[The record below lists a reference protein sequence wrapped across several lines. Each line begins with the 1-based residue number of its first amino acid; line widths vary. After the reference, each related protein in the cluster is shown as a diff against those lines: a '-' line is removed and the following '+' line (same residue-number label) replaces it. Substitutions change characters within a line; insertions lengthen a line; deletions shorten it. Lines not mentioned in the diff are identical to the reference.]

1 MNIVTKVIVFICF
14 STSMLLADYKVFVT
28 KTLPNTSGKEE
39 EVFFGT
45 WESYGKAQSE
55 ILKSIAQHGTM
66 GAISGVS
73 NGAKALAEGFVGE
86 GLKSAGTGLAIGLVV
101 GALDPYVMSLYADQ
115 EYVLIKNIKM
125 PNGKIARKA
134 VIFVGD
140 KHPSLSEEEIHT
152 ILRNK

>member
-1 MNIVTKVIVFICF
+1 MKKIVLI
-14 STSMLLADYKVFVT
+14 LLLAGSWLSADYKIFVT
-28 KTLPNTSGKEE
+28 KTLPNVSGQEK

-45 WESYGKAQSE
+45 WEDYGKAQSE
-55 ILKSIAQHGTM
+55 ILESIAKHGTM
-66 GAISGVS
+66 GAISGIS

-86 GLKSAGTGLAIGLVV
+86 GLKSAGAGLAIGLVV

>member
-1 MNIVTKVIVFICF
+1 MKKIVLILLLAG
-14 STSMLLADYKVFVT
+14 SWLLADYKIFIT
-28 KTLPNTSGKEE
+28 KTLPNVSGQEE

-45 WESYGKAQSE
+45 WEDYGKAQSE
-55 ILKSIAQHGTM
+55 ILESIAKHGTM

-86 GLKSAGTGLAIGLVV
+86 GLKSAGAGLAIGLVV

>member
-1 MNIVTKVIVFICF
+1 
-14 STSMLLADYKVFVT
+14 
-28 KTLPNTSGKEE
+28 
-39 EVFFGT
+39 
-45 WESYGKAQSE
+45 
-55 ILKSIAQHGTM
+55 
-66 GAISGVS
+66 
-73 NGAKALAEGFVGE
+73 
-86 GLKSAGTGLAIGLVV
+86 V